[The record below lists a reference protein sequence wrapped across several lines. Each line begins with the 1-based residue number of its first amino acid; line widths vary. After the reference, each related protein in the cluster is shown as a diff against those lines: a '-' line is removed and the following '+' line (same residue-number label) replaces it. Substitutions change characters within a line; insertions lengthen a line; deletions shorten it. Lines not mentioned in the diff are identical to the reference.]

1 MNADTRLPIGR
12 RLRGVNWPLVAALTA
27 VALVRPLF
35 SIAGWSEALGK
46 PLTPVV
52 LTLGITLTWI
62 LAAGLSRVRDP
73 LLTLVVTGVAYALA
87 ALVLSAVLSP
97 LLTGKLQGP
106 LAQPQAI
113 VPLFLV
119 NAAWG
124 AFCGVCAIGLRRV
137 RGIRS

>member
-124 AFCGVCAIGLRRV
+124 AFCGACAIGLRRV

>member
-1 MNADTRLPIGR
+1 MNADPPLPIVQ
-12 RLRGVNWPLVAALTA
+12 RLRGVNRPLVAALTA

-35 SIAGWSEALGK
+35 SIAGWSDALGK
-46 PLTPVV
+46 PLTPVL
-52 LTLGITLTWI
+52 LTLAITLTWI

-87 ALVLSAVLSP
+87 ALILSAALSP

-124 AFCGVCAIGLRRV
+124 AFCGACAMGLRRV
-137 RGIRS
+137 RVIRR

>member
-12 RLRGVNWPLVAALTA
+12 RLRGLNWPLVAALTA

-46 PLTPVV
+46 PLTPVI

-62 LAAGLSRVRDP
+62 VAAGISRVRDP
-73 LLTLVVTGVAYALA
+73 LLTLVVTGVTYALA
-87 ALVLSAVLSP
+87 ALVLSAILSP

-124 AFCGVCAIGLRRV
+124 AFCGACAIGMRRARGV
-137 RGIRS
+137 RS

>member
-1 MNADTRLPIGR
+1 MNADPPLPIAQ
-12 RLRGVNWPLVAALTA
+12 RLRGVNRPLVAALTA

-35 SIAGWSEALGK
+35 SITGWSEALGK
-46 PLTPVV
+46 PLTPVI
-52 LTLGITLTWI
+52 LTLAITMTWI
-62 LAAGLSRVRDP
+62 LAVGLSRVRDP

-87 ALVLSAVLSP
+87 ALILSAALSP

-124 AFCGVCAIGLRRV
+124 AFCGACAMGLRRV
-137 RGIRS
+137 RVIRR

>member
-1 MNADTRLPIGR
+1 MNADTHLPIGR

-124 AFCGVCAIGLRRV
+124 AFCGACAIGLRRV

>member
-1 MNADTRLPIGR
+1 VNADIRLPIAQ
-12 RLRGVNWPLVAALTA
+12 RLRGLNRPLVAALTA

-35 SIAGWSEALGK
+35 SVAGWSEALGK
-46 PLTPVV
+46 PLTPVI
-52 LTLGITLTWI
+52 LTLAITLTWV
-62 LAAGLSRVRDP
+62 LAVGLSRVREP
-73 LLTLVVTGVAYALA
+73 LLTLVATGVAYALA

-124 AFCGVCAIGLRRV
+124 AFCGACAIGLRRM
-137 RGIRS
+137 RGIRF

>member
-1 MNADTRLPIGR
+1 MNADTRFPIVQ
-12 RLRGVNWPLVAALTA
+12 RLRGVNRPLVAALTA

-46 PLTPVV
+46 PLTPVI
-52 LTLGITLTWI
+52 LTLAITLTWI
-62 LAAGLSRVRDP
+62 LAVGLSRVRDP
-73 LLTLVVTGVAYALA
+73 LLTLVVTGVLYALT

-106 LAQPQAI
+106 LAQPRAI

-124 AFCGVCAIGLRRV
+124 AFCGACAMGLRRV
-137 RGIRS
+137 RGIRF

>member
-1 MNADTRLPIGR
+1 MNADTRLQLSR
-12 RLRGVNWPLVAALTA
+12 RLRGLNRPLVAALTA
-27 VALVRPLF
+27 VALARPLF
-35 SIAGWSEALGK
+35 SVAGWSEALGK
-46 PLTPVV
+46 PLTPVI

-62 LAAGLSRVRDP
+62 LAVGLSRVRDP

-106 LAQPQAI
+106 LAQPWAI
-113 VPLFLV
+113 IPLFLV

-124 AFCGVCAIGLRRV
+124 AFCGACAIGLRRA
-137 RGIRS
+137 RGIRD